1 MAELHQQFQNM
12 HIYFERRLAQS
23 LEEVKKSQS
32 LVAQPAANVEDFVK
46 TLIQAEFRNLDDQL
60 MNKIQLITS
69 SMLNQMLGPQIDAL
83 ESRVGATIDSKLS
96 SVVTSLPAPEAAV
109 HVDVP
114 PALMEPSPLVEQT
127 STVADTVKKLDF
139 SSSIVRKKKI
149 LGK

>member
-12 HIYFERRLAQS
+12 HVYFERRLAQS
-23 LEEVKKSQS
+23 IEEVKKSQS
-32 LVAQPAANVEDFVK
+32 PVAQPAANVEDFVK

-96 SVVTSLPAPEAAV
+96 SVVTSVDTPRAPVHAAV
-109 HVDVP
+109 P
-114 PALMEPSPLVEQT
+114 PVEPSPLVVEQ
-127 STVADTVKKLDF
+127 VADTVKKLDF

-149 LGK
+149 VDK